1 MYIAHIMCN
10 KHCLTKNVIIVEQL
24 LELRT
29 TCTIIVNNQGKNI
42 DN

>member
-1 MYIAHIMCN
+1 MCIAHTMCN
-10 KHCLTKNVIIVEQL
+10 KHYLTKNVIIVKQL
-24 LELRT
+24 LELHT